1 MIITDGSMPTIC
13 EFCGSPLEWDGVNII
28 CPNPDCNNINNE
40 RLKAWVMN
48 IAPIDGL
55 GWATIKKIQNFY
67 FEDANTVEKIMDV
80 AHSNVRVC
88 AYNGEKDLFNKM
100 LDKLCE
106 PVSVGRF
113 LLALKIPGLG
123 KIGAKA
129 VENAENAKIAFESI
143 LTSKYDNNLNF
154 EFDLGGNQ
162 NIWAKLLQDI
172 SVAKSLYTEYRDYF
186 VECYNLVKDQIVFD
200 GLENTKPIEIKGTV
214 VITGTLSMKRDEYVE
229 LLKSF
234 GWLVGSKIN
243 KNTKY
248 LITNTPDSGTAKNK
262 EADEFNIPKVTEK
275 DFYNIMKG

>member
-1 MIITDGSMPTIC
+1 MIITDGSMPTVC

-80 AHSNVRVC
+80 AHSNIRIC

-123 KIGAKA
+123 RIAAKA
-129 VENAENAKIAFESI
+129 VEDYKNVDKLIKAIVEKDIIYYPTLKKLVQDGNVALSLFE
-143 LTSKYDNNLNF
+143 
-154 EFDLGGNQ
+154 
-162 NIWAKLLQDI
+162 
-172 SVAKSLYTEYRDYF
+172 EYNEYF
-186 VECYNLVKDQIVFD
+186 VDCIKLVNIQYNNKEEKAAIQ
-200 GLENTKPIEIKGTV
+200 KGQV
-214 VITGTLSMKRDEYVE
+214 VITGTLSMVRDEFTK
-229 LLKSF
+229 LLESY
-234 GWLVGSKIN
+234 GWSVGSKIN

-262 EADEFNIPKVTEK
+262 EADKFNIPKITEK

>member
-1 MIITDGSMPTIC
+1 MIITDGSMPTVC

-67 FEDANTVEKIMDV
+67 FKDANTVEKLMDV
-80 AHSNVRVC
+80 AHSNVRI
-88 AYNGEKDLFNKM
+88 AATGEKELFNKM
-100 LDKLCE
+100 LNKLCE
-106 PVSVGRF
+106 PVSVSCF

-123 KIGAKA
+123 KIGAKN
-129 VENAENAKIAFESI
+129 VEKAENAKIAFESI
-143 LTSKYDNNLNF
+143 LTSKYDNTLDF
-154 EFDLGGNQ
+154 EMGLCGSQ
-162 NIWAKLLQDI
+162 NIWTKLLQDT

-186 VECYNLVKDQIVFD
+186 IKCYNLIKDQIIFD
-200 GLENTKPIEIKGTV
+200 GLEDTKSVEAKGQV
-214 VITGTLSMKRDEYVE
+214 VITGTMSVKRNDFVKMLE
-229 LLKSF
+229 SW
-234 GWLVGSKIN
+234 GWTIGSKIN

-248 LITNTPDSGTAKNK
+248 LIINTPDSGTAKNK
-262 EADEFNIPKVTEK
+262 EADKFNIPKITEK